1 MPMKFGDLLIDVGG
15 VLPDGR
21 TLVVIAREYVLKRSR
36 QEDPVALCV
45 TPGCTHGPDGGP
57 WKREGKNAMGVGS
70 RHAAAHGHRVVVT
83 RHMVTE
89 YDGATPRQLGIAP

>member
-1 MPMKFGDLLIDVGG
+1 MPLKFGNLLLAIGDR
-15 VLPDGR
+15 LPDGR
-21 TLVVIAREYVLKRSR
+21 VLQVIAREYVLKRSR

-45 TPGCTHGPDGGP
+45 TAGCMHGPDEGP

-70 RHAAAHGHRVVVT
+70 RHAAAYGHRVVVT

-89 YDGATPRQLGIAP
+89 YDGATPRTLPVVP

>member
-1 MPMKFGDLLIDVGG
+1 MPLKWVDQILAVGDK
-15 VLPDGR
+15 LPDGR
-21 TLVVIAREYVLKRSR
+21 ILVVIAKEYVFKRSR

-45 TPGCTHGPDGGP
+45 TPECKLGEDGKQWNRVG
-57 WKREGKNAMGVGS
+57 RNAMGVGS

-89 YDGATPRQLGIAP
+89 YDGATPRTLGVAQ

>member
-1 MPMKFGDLLIDVGG
+1 MPLMFGNTPMSPGDRDLAGR
-15 VLPDGR
+15 VLH
-21 TLVVIAREYVLKRSR
+21 VIAKEYVFKRSR

-45 TPGCTHGPDGGP
+45 TAGCTHGPDGEP

-83 RHMVTE
+83 RHMITD
-89 YDGATPRQLGIAP
+89 YDGETPRNLGIAQ